1 LAVDL
6 TLYIFVKHLKKHKMK
21 KLIVSVLVA
30 LSLFSCKTVQVT
42 SVNSSNDS
50 YTYVQKDTSER
61 IIKVFTDTSYVEEPV
76 LTTYKEL
83 IFSQGDSTVVYEND
97 YIIVGGKGYISP
109 ETSTWYN
116 CKSVIVYR

>member
-1 LAVDL
+1 
-6 TLYIFVKHLKKHKMK
+6 MK

-30 LSLFSCKTVQVT
+30 LSLFSCKSVEVT
-42 SVNSSNDS
+42 SVSNCNDN

-61 IIKVFTDTSYVEEPV
+61 IIKVFTDTSYVEEPT
-76 LTTYKEL
+76 LTPYKEL
-83 IFSQGDSTVVYEND
+83 IFSEGDSTVVYEND
-97 YIIVGGKGYISP
+97 YIIVDGRSFISP